1 MSDTPILQ
9 VQGLFH
15 VYSAGTPFERKA
27 LDDVNLTINRG
38 EFVALLGHTG
48 SGKSTLVQHLNGLLR
63 PTSGT
68 VLFNGQNIFATKARL
83 HDVRF
88 HIGLL
93 FQYPEYQLFGETVG
107 EDVAFGPAN
116 MGLDNTEISRRVE
129 RALRMVGLPSDIGDR
144 SPFELSGG
152 QKRRVAIAGVIA
164 MEPEV
169 LILDEPTA
177 GLDPR
182 AHDEIL
188 ELVRRLHRQRGTT
201 IVLVTHSMDDA
212 AKMADRLCL
221 MKQGHLFLTGA
232 PEDIF
237 RHADAL
243 ESSGLALPVVTQI
256 MRELNRRGIAVNPAC
271 YTLEQAAAA
280 LVAYRKGDP
289 LC

>member
-1 MSDTPILQ
+1 MPIQ
-9 VQGLFH
+9 VEHLTH
-15 VYSAGTPFERKA
+15 TYMTDSPFAATA
-27 LDDVNLTINRG
+27 LEDVSLTIEDG
-38 EFVALLGHTG
+38 ELIGLLGHTG
-48 SGKSTLVQHLNGLLR
+48 SGKTTLVQHLNGLLR

-68 VLFNGQNIFATKARL
+68 VLFNGQDIFATKARL